1 MNSVQNE
8 KYGVSPNETENKSLT
23 SERFRTL
30 TEQKKQKCFTIDLI
44 GMIRKNKRQKQ
55 ENWEKN

>member
-55 ENWEKN
+55 EN

>member
-30 TEQKKQKCFTIDLI
+30 SNFYRTEKTKMLHNRLDRYDKKK
-44 GMIRKNKRQKQ
+44 
-55 ENWEKN
+55 